1 MADLA
6 VALFDF
12 DGVIVDTEPIYD
24 VFWNEASVRFNLGID
39 DFAYKIKGST
49 LATILTTYFKDY
61 PEEIVQQV
69 KEESIAYESAMDLPA
84 MPGSIE
90 FLNMLYSNGVRM
102 AIVTSSDESKIKR
115 AFQMLNIGHLFE
127 TVVCADRI
135 TKGKPDPMCY
145 LLAAADLGVSPEDC
159 VVFEDSFYG
168 IQSGTNAGMRVVGL
182 STTNPVETLIDKV
195 HTVVPNFQN
204 STFDDYLNWSEKGS
218 SGK

>member
-24 VFWNEASVRFNLGID
+24 EFWNEASVRYNLGID

-49 LATILTTYFKDY
+49 LTTILNTYFKDF
-61 PEEIVQQV
+61 PEDVVQQV
-69 KEESIAYESAMDLPA
+69 KNESIAYESAMDLPP

-90 FLNMLYSNGVRM
+90 FLEMLHSNGVRM

-115 AFQMLNIGHLFE
+115 AFQLLNIESLFE
-127 TVVCADRI
+127 TIVCADRI

-145 LLAAADLGVSPEDC
+145 LLAASDLGVSPEDC
-159 VVFEDSFYG
+159 LVFEDSYYG
-168 IQSGTNAGMRVVGL
+168 IQSGTDAGMRVIGL
-182 STTNPVETLIDKV
+182 STTNPAETLVDKV
-195 HTVVPNFQN
+195 HTVIPDFRN
-204 STFDDYLNWSEKGS
+204 STFDDYLNWSK
-218 SGK
+218 K

>member
-24 VFWNEASVRFNLGID
+24 KFWNEASVRFNIGID

-49 LATILTTYFKDY
+49 LATILNTYFKDF
-61 PEEIVQQV
+61 PEDVVQQV
-69 KEESIAYESAMDLPA
+69 KNESIAYESAMDLPP

-90 FLNMLYSNGVRM
+90 FLKMLHSNGVRM

-115 AFQMLNIGHLFE
+115 AFQLLNIEYLFE
-127 TVVCADRI
+127 TIVCADRI

-145 LLAAADLGVSPEDC
+145 LLAASDLGVSPEDC
-159 VVFEDSFYG
+159 LVFEDSYYG
-168 IQSGTNAGMRVVGL
+168 IQSGTDAGMRVIGL
-182 STTNPVETLIDKV
+182 STTNPAETLVDKV
-195 HTVVPNFQN
+195 HTVIPDFRN
-204 STFDDYLNWSEKGS
+204 STFDDYLNWSK
-218 SGK
+218 K